1 MSNPEISQQRAMA
14 GIAGG
19 RFLPQISP
27 NPQQRLGLP
36 AKEPPDL
43 QRLGAER
50 EAFAGSPLP
59 TRRQR
64 RIAARIPGR
73 LLSPMT
79 AQALTGLLG
88 ERVMKWTAAPNRF
101 MLGRR
106 KWIPSWRFQSCENLA
121 DAFQLLDSAKPETY
135 SMGADE
141 TRCFWAKVQI
151 GGVVGEGRDRSR
163 PRAITCAVARAS
175 GIDVDHVG

>member
-59 TRRQR
+59 TRTQR

-73 LLSPMT
+73 SLSPMT

-135 SMGADE
+135 SMGADQ

>member
-1 MSNPEISQQRAMA
+1 MSNSEIRDRRAMA
-14 GIAGG
+14 GITDS
-19 RFLPQISP
+19 LSLLKISS
-27 NPQQRLGLP
+27 NPHQHLGLP
-36 AKEPPDL
+36 GEEPPDL
-43 QRLGAER
+43 QRLSTER

-135 SMGADE
+135 GMGADE